1 MKIAGIV
8 AEYNPF
14 HNGHAYQIT
23 QTRAAGA
30 THIVAVMGGNY
41 LQRGEAAQFEKHVRA
56 RAALCCGADLVLELP
71 LPYAMATAEHFAT
84 GALTLLQGLGCIDL
98 LSFGAES
105 PLALLHPLADAL
117 LCDELP
123 HLIRQ
128 HLAGGTTFARA
139 RQLAL
144 EVPLG
149 KESAAL
155 LQSPNNILAVEY
167 LKAAKCLAFT
177 PELCAVA
184 RKGAAHDGA
193 CPDGTFASASH
204 LRTLCGK
211 QGLQALRPF
220 VPPAAY
226 DTYCAAWEQR
236 LIPADHTRTE
246 AGILAVLRRMSP
258 EEFARLPDL
267 SEGLE
272 HRLYAAVRRS
282 ATVEELF
289 AGVKSKRYPLAR
301 IRRLVFAAY
310 LGLTAQDALTAP
322 PYLRVLGFNQ
332 NGLEI
337 LTRAKKTAL
346 LPLSSSLARLEA
358 ENAACRRFALLESR
372 ATDLYAL
379 TLPQVQPCGFEYT
392 CPAVVLK

>member
-14 HNGHAYQIT
+14 HNGHAYQIA

-56 RAALCCGADLVLELP
+56 RAALCCGVDLILELP
-71 LPYAMATAEHFAT
+71 LPYAMSTAEHFAV
-84 GALTLLQGLGCIDL
+84 GALTLMQGFGCIDM

-105 PLALLHPLADAL
+105 QLALLKPLADAL
-117 LCDELP
+117 VSEELP
-123 HLIRQ
+123 ALIRQ

-155 LQSPNNILAVEY
+155 LQCPNNILAVEY
-167 LKAAKCLAFT
+167 LKAAKRLGFT
-177 PELCAVA
+177 PELCVVP
-184 RKGAAHDGA
+184 RKGAAHDSA
-193 CPDGTFASASH
+193 NPDGTFASASH

-211 QGLQALRPF
+211 QGLQALLPF

-226 DTYCAAWEQR
+226 EAYLAAWKQR
-236 LIPADHTRTE
+236 LIPANHGAE
-246 AGILAVLRRMSP
+246 AGVLAVLRRMSP
-258 EEFARLPDL
+258 EEFALLPDL

-282 ATVEELF
+282 ATVEELL

-301 IRRLVFAAY
+301 IRRLMLAAY
-310 LGLTAQDALTAP
+310 LGLTAQDVLTAP
-322 PYLRVLGFNQ
+322 PYLRVLGFNRC
-332 NGLEI
+332 GLEI

-346 LPLSSSLARLEA
+346 RPLSSSLARLEA
-358 ENAACRRFALLESR
+358 ENDDCRRFALLESR

-379 TLPQVQPCGFEYT
+379 SLPQVQPCGFDYT
-392 CPAVVLK
+392 CPAIVIK